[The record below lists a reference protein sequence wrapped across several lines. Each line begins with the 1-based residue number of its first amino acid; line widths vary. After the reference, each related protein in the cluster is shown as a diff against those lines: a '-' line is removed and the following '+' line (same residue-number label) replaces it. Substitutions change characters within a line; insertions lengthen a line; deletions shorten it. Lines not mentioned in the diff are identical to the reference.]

1 MACSAPINIDTK
13 QPVKTISG
21 SFNCVYDATL
31 ISGSAVTL
39 SNDLHHLSVK
49 VTSNGTSKVSFYNS
63 GTYTPSE
70 IRIYKP
76 ALHTFNGVH
85 AEAELLIVHSSSSNS
100 GLIVSVPIAMG
111 GSKRTGLNTIIEAA
125 NTLNPGTLA
134 ITASAPIPS
143 AVDVND
149 FIPSKPFYVY
159 NGTLPYESCGG
170 NYYYAVFT
178 DPISIGTPILN
189 LVPSEIKTAPPPA
202 LLQKSKGGPAVN
214 GLSTAAAGDYALYE
228 VVVDDECDEG
238 SSGKFNVNVSKPNA
252 AAPASNVL
260 WGLLIAFA
268 LVLVYWGVRKLN
280 EQTGGAVAAVS
291 EAVSEAVSNAVSNVV
306 IVAGNT
312 ASDAGKAASK
322 AVSGAASKAVS
333 GAVSKAASKAANMIT
348 IVKP

>member
-1 MACSAPINIDTK
+1 MACSAPINIDTN

-31 ISGSAVTL
+31 ISGSTVTL
-39 SNDLHHLSVK
+39 SKDLRHLSVK
-49 VTSNGTSKVSFYNS
+49 VTSNGNSKVSFFNS

-76 ALHTFNGVH
+76 SLHTFNGVH
-85 AEAELLIVHSSSSNS
+85 AEAELLIVHSSGSSR
-100 GLIVSVPIAMG
+100 GLIVSVPIAMD
-111 GSKRTGLNTIIEAA
+111 GSKGSGLNTIIAAA

-134 ITASAPIPS
+134 MTASAPIPV

-178 DPISIGTPILN
+178 APISIGTPILN
-189 LVPSEIKTAPPPA
+189 LVPSEIKIAPPPA
-202 LLQKSKGGPAVN
+202 LLQKSKGGPAVS
-214 GLSTAAAGDYALYE
+214 GLSTTSGDYALYE
-228 VVVDDECDEG
+228 VVVDDDCDEG

-260 WGLLIAFA
+260 WGLLIAFV

-280 EQTGGAVAAVS
+280 EQKGGAVAAVS
-291 EAVSEAVSNAVSNVV
+291 NAVSEAVSKAVSNVV
-306 IVAGNT
+306 IVAGKT
-312 ASDAGKAASK
+312 AGEAA
-322 AVSGAASKAVS
+322 
-333 GAVSKAASKAANMIT
+333 SKAASKAAEMIT

>member
-13 QPVKTISG
+13 HPVKTISG

-31 ISGSAVTL
+31 ISGSTVTL
-39 SNDLHHLSVK
+39 SKDLRHLSVK

-76 ALHTFNGVH
+76 SLHTFNGVH

-111 GSKRTGLNTIIEAA
+111 GSSTRSGLNTIIAAA

-134 ITASAPIPS
+134 MTASAPIPG

-189 LVPSEIKTAPPPA
+189 LVPSEIKIAPPPA

-214 GLSTAAAGDYALYE
+214 GLSAAAAGDYALYE
-228 VVVDDECDEG
+228 VVVDDDCDEG
-238 SSGKFNVNVSKPNA
+238 SSSGLNVTKPNA

-260 WGLLIAFA
+260 WGLLIAFV

-291 EAVSEAVSNAVSNVV
+291 DAVSNAVSDAVSNAVSNVV
-306 IVAGNT
+306 IVAGHT
-312 ASDAGKAASK
+312 ASNAGK
-322 AVSGAASKAVS
+322 
-333 GAVSKAASKAANMIT
+333 AVSKAASNAAENMIT

>member
-1 MACSAPINIDTK
+1 MACSAPINIDTN

-31 ISGSAVTL
+31 ISGSTVTL
-39 SNDLHHLSVK
+39 SKDLRHLSVK
-49 VTSNGTSKVSFYNS
+49 VTSNGTSTVSFFNS

-76 ALHTFNGVH
+76 SLHTFNGVH
-85 AEAELLIVHSSSSNS
+85 AEAELLIVHSSGSSR
-100 GLIVSVPIAMG
+100 GLIVSVPIAMD
-111 GSKRTGLNTIIEAA
+111 GSKGSGLNTIIAAA

-134 ITASAPIPS
+134 MTASAPIPV

-178 DPISIGTPILN
+178 APIYIGTPILN
-189 LVPSEIKTAPPPA
+189 LVPSEIKIAPPPA
-202 LLQKSKGGPAVN
+202 LLQKSKGGPAVS
-214 GLSTAAAGDYALYE
+214 GLSTTPGDYALYE
-228 VVVDDECDEG
+228 VVVNDECDEG

-260 WGLLIAFA
+260 WGLLIAFV

-280 EQTGGAVAAVS
+280 EQKGGAVAAVS
-291 EAVSEAVSNAVSNVV
+291 NAVSNAVSKAVSNVV
-306 IVAGNT
+306 SNAAGE
-312 ASDAGKAASK
+312 AAGEAASK
-322 AVSGAASKAVS
+322 
-333 GAVSKAASKAANMIT
+333 AVSKAASKAAEMIT

>member
-13 QPVKTISG
+13 QLVKSISG

-31 ISGSAVTL
+31 ISGSTVTL

-85 AEAELLIVHSSSSNS
+85 AEAELLIVHSSSSNR

-111 GSKRTGLNTIIEAA
+111 GSKRSGLNTIIAAA

-134 ITASAPIPS
+134 MTASAPIPS

-202 LLQKSKGGPAVN
+202 LLQKSKGGPVVN
-214 GLSTAAAGDYALYE
+214 GLSTAAGDYALYE

-291 EAVSEAVSNAVSNVV
+291 DAVSKAVSNVV
-306 IVAGNT
+306 IVAGKT
-312 ASDAGKAASK
+312 ASDAGE
-322 AVSGAASKAVS
+322 AVSDAGEAVS
-333 GAVSKAASKAANMIT
+333 KAVSKAASEAAENMIT
-348 IVKP
+348 IVKPTTTTPG

>member
-13 QPVKTISG
+13 QSVKTISG

-31 ISGSAVTL
+31 ISGSTVTL
-39 SNDLHHLSVK
+39 SKDLRHLSVK

-76 ALHTFNGVH
+76 SLHTFNGVH

-100 GLIVSVPIAMG
+100 GLIVSVPITMN
-111 GSKRTGLNTIIEAA
+111 GSKGSGLNTIIAAA

-134 ITASAPIPS
+134 MTASAPIPG

-189 LVPSEIKTAPPPA
+189 LVPSEIKIAPPPA

-214 GLSTAAAGDYALYE
+214 GLSAAAAGDYALYE
-228 VVVDDECDEG
+228 VVDDDCDEG

-260 WGLLIAFA
+260 WGLLIAFV
-268 LVLVYWGVRKLN
+268 LVLVYWGIRKLN
-280 EQTGGAVAAVS
+280 EQKGGAVA
-291 EAVSEAVSNAVSNVV
+291 AVSNAVSNVL
-306 IVAGNT
+306 IVAGKT
-312 ASDAGKAASK
+312 ATDAGEAVSEAA
-322 AVSGAASKAVS
+322 SGAA
-333 GAVSKAASKAANMIT
+333 SKAASKAANMIR
-348 IVKP
+348 IVNPHKPT

>member
-1 MACSAPINIDTK
+1 M
-13 QPVKTISG
+13 
-21 SFNCVYDATL
+21 
-31 ISGSAVTL
+31 
-39 SNDLHHLSVK
+39 
-49 VTSNGTSKVSFYNS
+49 SFYNS

-76 ALHTFNGVH
+76 SLHTFNGVH
-85 AEAELLIVHSSSSNS
+85 AEAELLIVHSSGSSR

-111 GSKRTGLNTIIEAA
+111 GSKGSGLNTIIAAA

-134 ITASAPIPS
+134 MTASAPIPG

-189 LVPSEIKTAPPPA
+189 LVPSEIKIAPPPA

-214 GLSTAAAGDYALYE
+214 GLSAAAAGDYALYE
-228 VVVDDECDEG
+228 VVVDDDCDEG
-238 SSGKFNVNVSKPNA
+238 SSSGLNVTKPNA

-291 EAVSEAVSNAVSNVV
+291 NAVSEAVSNVV

-312 ASDAGKAASK
+312 VSDAGK
-322 AVSGAASKAVS
+322 AVSGAASKAAS
-333 GAVSKAASKAANMIT
+333 NASKAANMIT